1 MAITSVQRFNGDED
15 IAFRVLGPLEV
26 RGPAG
31 LVRVPS
37 GRQQTVLSALL
48 LDLNRVVATDYL
60 VDILWAHQ
68 PPETVRTQVQIC
80 VSRIR
85 GLLQP
90 TGVTIE
96 TRSPGYLLSAE
107 AHTVDAHVF
116 RARAREATDLI
127 QEGRQEEAA
136 AVLRSSVGLWRGPAF
151 SGITADGLRVRATHL
166 DEERMAAIESYLGI
180 ELALGRHNQL
190 IGEINTLVQ
199 EHPLREGLRA
209 QLMLALYRS
218 GRQAD
223 ALEAYRAG
231 RDLLIDELGLEPGT
245 ELRELEQRI
254 LAADESLRVAP
265 PAVAGR
271 GAEGAGD
278 SEGPGGRPEPSAT
291 AATAITPFQLPTDTA
306 DFVGRTETARAAE
319 RTLVENDGKV
329 GVLVLVGR
337 PGVGKSATAVH
348 IAHRL
353 GPEHF
358 PDGQLYCDLRAIRGN
373 PLTPA
378 DALGRFLR
386 ALGVPGQAI
395 PDDTDERAAMYR
407 GLLAT
412 RRVLVV
418 LDDAASETQVLP
430 LVPAG
435 PGCGVVI
442 TSRTNLTGM
451 PGAALVQME
460 TLSGDTSLELLAQV
474 LGEERVAAEP
484 EAARALVRSVGR
496 LPLAL
501 RIVSARLAARRH
513 WSIASMVA
521 RLADESHRLDE
532 LAHGDMTVR
541 ASLSMTFDGLERP
554 GARAFGLLGMVDGP
568 TIPVWSAAALLDD
581 GRPFPSDIVEP
592 LVDAHLLDIVGSG
605 LNAEPV
611 YRFHDLVRDYSR
623 ERLLQTEDD
632 TSRRQAL
639 ERLMGGWLALLDA
652 ANRGLVG
659 GDYLLVR
666 GESARWNPPRSY
678 VDRVTADPYA
688 WLEAERTN
696 LLHIV
701 SQAVEEGLAKHS
713 WELTVGVS
721 MFLMRRG
728 YMTDIAD
735 LHDRVEPL
743 VRRSGDRLGAAAI
756 TADLA
761 NLLKSRYDD
770 ATRRTRLEWVL
781 SEYTELGEVR
791 GASSVRM
798 HLAFMDHNAG
808 DNDSALHGCEN
819 ALKGFTSL
827 GDAAGQRR
835 SLMLSG
841 YLRVRAGDAD
851 DGLRELAE
859 ALALAETCGDVRAQA
874 QVLEQV
880 ALADVFLGDLGR
892 AEERLNTALD
902 LVRDLVDPLGE
913 AKILLELS
921 RVHLARGRVD
931 TARAG
936 LERIR
941 EIGEQ
946 LRYERWI
953 RVADLALAD
962 ISEQKA

>member
-1 MAITSVQRFNGDED
+1 MAITSVQRFHGDDD
-15 IAFRVLGPLEV
+15 ITFRVLGPLEV
-26 RGPAG
+26 RGPVG
-31 LVRVPS
+31 LIRVPS

-48 LDLNRVVATDYL
+48 LDLNRVVATDHL
-60 VDILWAHQ
+60 VDTLWAHQ

-96 TRSPGYLLSAE
+96 TRPPGYLLAAE
-107 AHTVDAHVF
+107 ADTVDAHVF
-116 RARAREATDLI
+116 RARVREATDLI
-127 QEGRQEEAA
+127 QEGCQEEAA
-136 AVLRSSVGLWRGPAF
+136 AVLRSSVSLWRGPAF
-151 SGITADGLRVRATHL
+151 SGITAEGLRVRATHL

-180 ELALGRHNQL
+180 ELTLGRHNHL

-223 ALEAYRAG
+223 ALEAYRSG
-231 RDLLIDELGLEPGT
+231 RELLIDELGLEPGT
-245 ELRELEQRI
+245 DLRELEQRI
-254 LAADESLRVAP
+254 LAGDESLRVAP
-265 PAVAGR
+265 PSVALGNAGGASRQAEPPAPAPAAVA
-271 GAEGAGD
+271 
-278 SEGPGGRPEPSAT
+278 
-291 AATAITPFQLPTDTA
+291 PFQLPTDTA
-306 DFVGRTETARAAE
+306 DFVGRTEVTRAAE
-319 RTLVENDGKV
+319 RTLVEDRGRV
-329 GVLVLVGR
+329 GVVVLVGR
-337 PGVGKSATAVH
+337 PGVGKSSTAVH

-358 PDGQLYCDLRAIRGN
+358 PDGQLYCDMRAIRDN

-418 LDDAASETQVLP
+418 LDDAATETQVLP

-442 TSRTNLTGM
+442 TSRSNLTGV
-451 PGAALVQME
+451 PGASLVQME
-460 TLSGDTSLELLAQV
+460 TLSGDSSLKLLERV

-484 EAARALVRSVGR
+484 DAARALVRAVGR

-513 WSIASMVA
+513 WSIASMVE

-541 ASLSMTFDGLERP
+541 ASLSMTFDGLEDQ

-623 ERLLQTEDD
+623 ERLLQAEGD

-639 ERLMGGWLALLDA
+639 QRLMGGWLALLDA

-666 GESARWNPPRSY
+666 GDSPRWNPPRSY
-678 VDRVTADPYA
+678 VERVTADPYA
-688 WLEAERTN
+688 WLEAERAN
-696 LLHIV
+696 LLHTV
-701 SQAVEEGLAKHS
+701 SQAVDEGLDQHS

-735 LHDRVEPL
+735 LYDRVEPL
-743 VRRSGDRLGAAAI
+743 VRRGGDRLGAAAI
-756 TADLA
+756 ATHLA
-761 NLLKSRYDD
+761 SLLKSRYDD
-770 ATRRTRLEWVL
+770 STRRAQLEWAL
-781 SEYTELGEVR
+781 GEYVELGEVR
-791 GASSVRM
+791 GEASARM
-798 HLAFMDHNAG
+798 HLAFADHLAG
-808 DNDSALHGCEN
+808 DHDTALRGCEK
-819 ALKGFTSL
+819 ALKGFSSL
-827 GDAAGQRR
+827 GDLAGQRR
-835 SLMLSG
+835 GLMLSG
-841 YLRVRAGDAD
+841 YLRMRAGDVD
-851 DGLRELAE
+851 EGRRELAE
-859 ALALAETCGDVRAQA
+859 ALSLAKECGDVRAQA
-874 QVLEQV
+874 QVLEQ
-880 ALADVFLGDLGR
+880 AAQADTLLGDLDR

-913 AKILLELS
+913 AKVLLELS

-931 TARAG
+931 AARAA
-936 LERIR
+936 LERTR
-941 EIGEQ
+941 ELGEQ
-946 LRYERWI
+946 LRHERWI
-953 RVADLALAD
+953 RVADRALAD
-962 ISEQKA
+962 LSAQKI